1 MVSKKM
7 MMALGA
13 ASVALT
19 PIAATAAAPVAA
31 FAARTAPASA
41 DESALAGAANGGG
54 LIIGLVALAALATA
68 FVLIEDNDDSS
79 PISP

>member
-13 ASVALT
+13 VSVALT

-31 FAARTAPASA
+31 IAARTAPASA
-41 DESALAGAANGGG
+41 NESDLSGGRNGSG
-54 LIIGLVALAALATA
+54 LIIALVALAALATA
-68 FVLIEDNDDSS
+68 FVLIEDSNNDNSVS
-79 PISP
+79 P